1 MIKNITLNAEEKQ
14 IERARKWAEK
24 NNTTLNTEFRR
35 WLDQIGDAPKNLVE
49 LKEFMAQFDYVK
61 VGRKF
66 TREELNER

>member
-24 NNTTLNTEFRR
+24 NNTTLNAEFRR
-35 WLDQIGDAPKNLVE
+35 WLDQIGDTPKNLEE
-49 LKEFMAQFDYVK
+49 LKAFMAQFDYVK